1 MSEPSPTTPAAT
13 AAATARAIADLPE
26 ADEAAALLPEADSGP
41 GRHVA
46 HFYRIRIATTLAGLG
61 VGLYYVLQFG
71 QFTAYHAAVFTLGL
85 AYPHI
90 AYFLQARLELG
101 RRVEHATLAVDAF
114 VGGSVVYMLGFSLLP
129 STAMV
134 LITLINPVA
143 FTGFGLLGW
152 TTLSMAAG
160 VGLPT
165 WLIGAHFAPRDVAVI
180 NIAAVAFLFGYYA
193 LFAHAVYLRTIA
205 LQRSR
210 RELRQQRVALEIG
223 KKRSDALLLSL
234 MPPAAAAQ
242 FERDGTVPAR
252 RIDGAGLLFVELSG
266 LIGQVGQAGAA
277 TPGAALAEVNVIAQ
291 SVDAICARHGLYGVQ
306 ALGEAYVAVA
316 GIEHDSDA
324 AHQAARTLA
333 AAREIR
339 RFADAHD
346 ESRRAR
352 QLPPSVCRI
361 AVHCGPVI
369 AGVVELRKVGYGVVG
384 ETVTEALA
392 LGRAAPDGVI
402 AVSKS
407 TADLARVSGPPLPP
421 VALASGGQLRA
432 LALAVT
438 VAAAPSSAS
447 PLATTSATTSPSP
460 STSPQ
465 ASAPA
470 APGGKA

>member
-1 MSEPSPTTPAAT
+1 MSEPAT
-13 AAATARAIADLPE
+13 ATAEAPE
-26 ADEAAALLPEADSGP
+26 IDEAATLASEAETGP

-46 HFYRIRIATTLAGLG
+46 HFYRIRIATTLAGLA
-61 VGLYYVLQFG
+61 VGLYCVLQFG
-71 QFTAYHAAVFTLGL
+71 RFTAYHAAVFALGL

-114 VGGSVVYMLGFSLLP
+114 VGGSVVYMMGFSLLP

-134 LITLINPVA
+134 LVTLINPVA

-165 WLIGAHFAPRDVAVI
+165 WLIGANFAPRDVAVI

-205 LQRSR
+205 LQHSR
-210 RELRQQRVALEIG
+210 RQLRQQRVAVEIG

-242 FERDGTVPAR
+242 FERDGTVHAR

-266 LIGQVGQAGAA
+266 LMGQVGQAGAA
-277 TPGAALAEVNVIAQ
+277 TPGAALAEINVIAQ

-316 GIEHDSDA
+316 GIEHEGSA
-324 AHQAARTLA
+324 ADQAARTLA

-346 ESRRAR
+346 ESRRAH

-361 AVHCGPVI
+361 AVHSGPVI

-402 AVSKS
+402 ALSQHA
-407 TADLARVSGPPLPP
+407 ADLAGVSGQPLPAVDLP
-421 VALASGGQLRA
+421 SGGQLQA
-432 LALAVT
+432 LA
-438 VAAAPSSAS
+438 AAFPSASSSAS
-447 PLATTSATTSPSP
+447 LSASA
-460 STSPQ
+460 Q

-470 APGGKA
+470 APGSSA